1 MPIKPSPAV
10 LRASDILEFL
20 ARRPREP
27 QSLSEIARRTGV
39 SKATCQSL
47 LLGLVEAGL
56 VARHESS
63 RRYGLGP
70 VLIPLGSAAA
80 EGHEVAQ
87 VALPEMERLSEALL
101 LPVLGA
107 VQAGARLVVVAA
119 TSSPRPFSVGL
130 PTGQTVPFVP
140 PLGAPFVAWSPAEDV
155 EAWLARAPEPLDEQG
170 RARLLAALD
179 LVRRLGFGVTLDNTV
194 RVSLGDA
201 VAALAENPDADD
213 VRARR
218 DDLIRRL
225 SQVEYLPT
233 ELAPDV
239 PYRLAQISAPV
250 FDHNGEVVM
259 MVAATP
265 LGVELGLAG
274 IRQYGEAVRAT
285 ADRVTASIGGAPP
298 AAA

>member
-1 MPIKPSPAV
+1 VPIKPSPAV
-10 LRASDILEFL
+10 VRAADILEFL
-20 ARRPREP
+20 SRRPEEP
-27 QSLSEIARRTGV
+27 QSLSEIARRTSV

-47 LLGLVEAGL
+47 LLGLVDAGL

-70 VLIPLGSAAA
+70 VLIPLGEAAA
-80 EGHEVAQ
+80 AGHQVAQ

-101 LPVLGA
+101 LQVIGA
-107 VQAGARLVVVAA
+107 VPAGARLVIVAA
-119 TSSPRPFSVGL
+119 TSPPRPFSVAL
-130 PTGQTVPFVP
+130 PAGQTVPFVP

-155 EAWLARAPEPLDEQG
+155 EDWLARSPTPLDPAG
-170 RARLLAALD
+170 RQHLLDALA
-179 LVRRLGFGVTLDNTV
+179 LVRSLGFGVTFDNTV
-194 RVSLGDA
+194 RVSLGEA
-201 VAALAENPDADD
+201 VATLAEHPEADD

-233 ELAPDV
+233 QLDPETT
-239 PYRLAQISAPV
+239 YRVTQISAPV

-259 MVAATP
+259 MMAAAA
-265 LGVELGLAG
+265 LGVELRLPG
-274 IRQYGEAVRAT
+274 IRQYGEAVRAA
-285 ADRVTASIGGAPP
+285 ADRVTTSIGGAPP